1 MEEWIDILDAQGN
14 YTGKSCLKTEAHAKG
29 YFHPTV
35 HIWLYTKNKHIL
47 FQKRALTKLVFPGM
61 WDISVAGHVAAGEV
75 ILDAAMRETKEEIGL
90 RLTKT
95 NLTKIGVRKHMV
107 AHPNGIQDNEFHHV
121 FIAELNVP
129 VTQLKRQETEVAALQ
144 LFPLDTLTKTAA
156 LENVLLPRFHDYY
169 CKVYDAIL
177 EQLS

>member
-1 MEEWIDILDAQGN
+1 
-14 YTGKSCLKTEAHAKG
+14 
-29 YFHPTV
+29 
-35 HIWLYTKNKHIL
+35 
-47 FQKRALTKLVFPGM
+47 
-61 WDISVAGHVAAGEV
+61 
-75 ILDAAMRETKEEIGL
+75 
-90 RLTKT
+90 
-95 NLTKIGVRKHMV
+95 MV
-107 AHPNGIQDNEFHHV
+107 THPNGIQDNEFHHV
-121 FIAELNVP
+121 FIAELTVP